1 MKRRTLKSM
10 VCAAVMALT
19 LCVTACGSEKTLED
33 YFKDPEVK
41 STLDSEYAALEQ
53 DGLSID
59 YEVKGNEFIFTFQY
73 EDSSMMVDG
82 MSDLLD
88 QALDAMG
95 DYFKVSASQ
104 FDEAIEAE
112 EGTCKVTVR
121 YTDPDNNVLT
131 ERSFTAD

>member
-10 VCAAVMALT
+10 VCAAIMVLT
-19 LCVTACGSEKTLED
+19 LCVTACGSKTTLEE
-33 YFKDPEVK
+33 YFSDPEVK
-41 STLDSEYAALEQ
+41 SALDSEYAALAQ
-53 DGLSID
+53 DGISID

-73 EDSSMMVDG
+73 EDSSMIVDG
-82 MSDLLD
+82 MGDLLN

-112 EGTCKVTVR
+112 EGTCTVTVR
-121 YTDPDNNVLT
+121 YTDPDNKVLA
-131 ERSFTAD
+131 EKSFTAE